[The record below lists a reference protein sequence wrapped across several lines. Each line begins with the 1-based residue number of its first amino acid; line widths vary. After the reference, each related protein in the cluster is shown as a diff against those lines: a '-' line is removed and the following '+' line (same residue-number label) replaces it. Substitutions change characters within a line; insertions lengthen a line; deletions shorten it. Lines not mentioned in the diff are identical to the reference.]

1 MTACNGERAAIVRA
15 GKITG
20 PPGPQDDLNCWVR
33 RAARGDRAGRRRA
46 VLARLDYWIRCRD
59 VSAHGQPAPLRGRP
73 RQGGIRE
80 ACRGND

>member
-33 RAARGDRAGRRRA
+33 RAARGDRAATPGG
-46 VLARLDYWIRCRD
+46 ARPAGLLD
-59 VSAHGQPAPLRGRP
+59 
-73 RQGGIRE
+73 
-80 ACRGND
+80 